1 MVMNSERNIIKVLG
15 EAVATG
21 RFISVD
27 FVKMNGELRTLV
39 CKVDS
44 RALDRLDK
52 DIITVFD
59 VRKGGYRSF
68 NINSVLYLSHDGR
81 FTAGF

>member
-1 MVMNSERNIIKVLG
+1 MNSERMIIRILG
-15 EAVATG
+15 EAVVSG

-27 FVKMNGELRTLV
+27 FVKMNGELRTMV

-52 DIITVFD
+52 DIVTVFD
-59 VRKGGYRSF
+59 VQKGGYRSF
-68 NINSVLYLSHDGR
+68 NINSVIYLSHDGR
-81 FTAGF
+81 LTAAF

>member
-1 MVMNSERNIIKVLG
+1 MNSERMIIRILG
-15 EAVATG
+15 EAVVSG

-52 DIITVFD
+52 DIVTVFD

-68 NINSVLYLSHDGR
+68 NINSVIYLSHDGR
-81 FTAGF
+81 LTAAF

>member
-1 MVMNSERNIIKVLG
+1 MSSEKAIIRILG
-15 EAVATG
+15 EAVVSG

-52 DIITVFD
+52 DIVTVFD
-59 VRKGGYRSF
+59 VQKGGYRSF
-68 NINSVLYLSHDGR
+68 NINSVIYLSHDGR
-81 FTAGF
+81 LTAAF

>member
-1 MVMNSERNIIKVLG
+1 MNSERMIIRILG
-15 EAVATG
+15 EAVVSG

-52 DIITVFD
+52 DIVTVFD
-59 VRKGGYRSF
+59 VQKGGYRSF
-68 NINSVLYLSHDGR
+68 NINSVIYLSHDGR
-81 FTAGF
+81 LTAAF